1 MLAFSLCLLTLS
13 MFAYLITEVSKWQVL
28 ATGKLP
34 DSFIKGLEATRW
46 SGRAEVIHDQTG
58 RLSFYLDGAHSPE
71 SMEACAHWFCSTIKS
86 EDGTSLKR
94 GDQNNS
100 STDDQMWK
108 EGSMVRR
115 VS

>member
-1 MLAFSLCLLTLS
+1 MFIQVVVSFCTNIQHVCLLDH
-13 MFAYLITEVSKWQVL
+13 WQVL

-34 DSFIKGLEATRW
+34 DSFIKGLEETRW
-46 SGRAEVIHDQTG
+46 SGRAQVIHDQTG

-86 EDGTSLKR
+86 EDGTTLKR
-94 GDQNNS
+94 GEQNNN
-100 STDDQMWK
+100 STDDHMWK